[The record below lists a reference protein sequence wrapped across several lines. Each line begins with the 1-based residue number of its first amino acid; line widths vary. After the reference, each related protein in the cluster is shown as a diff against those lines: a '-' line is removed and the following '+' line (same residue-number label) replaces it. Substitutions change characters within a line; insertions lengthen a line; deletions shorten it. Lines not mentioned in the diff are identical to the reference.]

1 MSTPTTEQPTKV
13 SFRALGAE
21 NMVAQAIEGFMPG
34 SLRLYD
40 RESGATIH
48 IDGRPRVCEHR
59 DFISLQFVGE
69 TIRTAEVTI
78 ERPRRRFGA
87 RGPLEMSRVTWSTG
101 GQSDLA
107 SAKATAELLLFAVEV
122 AGILDSWAERG
133 ELPRLRADEATGEPL
148 AASASLHAMTGP
160 DFVSGDEVDVSIY
173 APGGEIGRFVGTVRG
188 TILNVGAEV
197 DIILADASAV
207 AEILADA
214 DVDVDGLR
222 EFIRPYPGARG
233 SAVEVIH
240 VLRNVQRD
248 QVTPVV

>member
-48 IDGRPRVCEHR
+48 VDGRPRVCEHR

-122 AGILDSWAERG
+122 AGILDGWAERG
-133 ELPRLRADEATGEPL
+133 ELARLRDDEQRDAQMAE
-148 AASASLHAMTGP
+148 ASEMIANAGGP
-160 DFVSGDEVDVSIY
+160 DFKVGDLVDVAIY
-173 APGGEIGRFVGTVRG
+173 PAGPTNVKPVGKVRG
-188 TILNVGAEV
+188 RIRTASTSAVVALPLSEQGDLDSLFERAGCGELDTNDLRKTIDGAEFLLLETEWETV
-197 DIILADASAV
+197 SLA
-207 AEILADA
+207 
-214 DVDVDGLR
+214 
-222 EFIRPYPGARG
+222 
-233 SAVEVIH
+233 EVT
-240 VLRNVQRD
+240 R
-248 QVTPVV
+248 